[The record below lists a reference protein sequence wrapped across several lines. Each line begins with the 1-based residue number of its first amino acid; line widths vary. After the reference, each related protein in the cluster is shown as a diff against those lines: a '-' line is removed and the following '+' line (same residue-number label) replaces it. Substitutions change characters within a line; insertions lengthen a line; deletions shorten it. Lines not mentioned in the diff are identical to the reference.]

1 MTKTCIC
8 IIHVFVK
15 SFVVNI
21 LQITEIM
28 ARMIFYMFLSKY
40 FPQCRRVVGLYN
52 YVKTILCLSIEY
64 GN

>member
-21 LQITEIM
+21 LHITEIM
-28 ARMIFYMFLSKY
+28 ACMISYMFVSKY
-40 FPQCRRVVGLYN
+40 CPNEGSYN

-64 GN
+64 DN